1 MARDPARYRFGPLE
15 RRGLVAGW
23 RAGQIASVA
32 AGLVVAILVLRA
44 RVGPAN
50 IAVAV
55 LAVGGALA
63 LSCWPVAGRS
73 GDEWLPTVARWA
85 MASVTGQ
92 RHRRSSAPGE
102 GQTFALWG
110 SGRPGGD
117 GRAADRRPGV
127 GVPEPFT
134 GLEIVAVRPVTGGDR
149 FGVVRDTRRRTST
162 AVLELRGHNFALLG
176 DGEKERR
183 VGGWA
188 AVLSSLARERPVVHR
203 LQWVATTLPDDGRA
217 VRSYLDERATVGP
230 DTSVRRSY
238 AALLAGAATCRH
250 EVHLAVQVRT
260 GRSPGRPPGRSPG
273 GETHTVLG
281 REIAALRRAL
291 ADADVSVDRVLGAE
305 ELADLFRRAGRPGP
319 VGVVPGPVAV
329 AGGLVDHSYRAADP
343 VEPSWPW
350 PMTTDAEWGRLRTD
364 GTWHA
369 TYWIAEWPRIEVG
382 PDFLGPL
389 LLGPIRR
396 TVSVVMEPL
405 SPIRAMRQA
414 EQARTADLADAE
426 LRRRGGFL
434 ATARRARES
443 ELAVRREA
451 ELAEGHAAV
460 RFSGFVTVTA
470 PTAEQLAEACD
481 ATEQAAGQCR
491 LELRRLYG
499 DQEPAFTY
507 TLPLGRGLR

>member
-44 RVGPAN
+44 QVGPAN

-73 GDEWLPTVARWA
+73 GDEWLPTVARWGI
-85 MASVTGQ
+85 ASVTGQ
-92 RHRRSSAPGE
+92 RSRRSPVPGQ
-102 GQTFALWG
+102 GQTLDRRG
-110 SGRPGGD
+110 SGYRA
-117 GRAADRRPGV
+117 RAA
-127 GVPEPFT
+127 VPEPFA
-134 GLEIVAVRPVTGGDR
+134 GLEIVAVRPLSGDDR
-149 FGVVRDTRRRTST
+149 FGVVRDPRRRTST
-162 AVLELRGHNFALLG
+162 AVLELRGHTFALLG
-176 DGEKERR
+176 DAEKERR
-183 VGGWA
+183 VAGWA

-203 LQWVATTLPDDGRA
+203 LQWVATTLPDDGQA
-217 VRSYLDERATVGP
+217 VRSYLDERAVVAPGA
-230 DTSVRRSY
+230 SVRQSY

-250 EVHLAVQVRT
+250 EVHLAVQVRA
-260 GRSPGRPPGRSPG
+260 GRSSNRSSGG
-273 GETHTVLG
+273 GEPHTVLG
-281 REIAALRRAL
+281 REITALRRAL
-291 ADADVSVDRVLGAE
+291 ADADVSVDRVLDAD
-305 ELADLFRRAGRPGP
+305 ELTELFRRAARSGP
-319 VGVVPGPVAV
+319 VGVVPAPPAV
-329 AGGLVDHSYRAADP
+329 ADGRYRAAGP
-343 VEPSWPW
+343 AEPAEPSWPW
-350 PMTTDAEWGRLRTD
+350 PIATEAEWGRLRTD
-364 GTWHA
+364 GTWHT

-389 LLGPIRR
+389 LLGPVRR

-405 SPIRAMRQA
+405 SPVRAMRQA

-470 PTAEQLAEACD
+470 PTVEQLAEACD

-499 DQEPAFTY
+499 DQEQAFTY

>member
-1 MARDPARYRFGPLE
+1 MARDAARYRFGPLE

-55 LAVGGALA
+55 LAVGSALA

-73 GDEWLPTVARWA
+73 GDEWLPTVARWGVVA
-85 MASVTGQ
+85 VTGQ
-92 RHRRSSAPGE
+92 RRRRSPVPGE
-102 GQTFALWG
+102 GETFALCG

-117 GRAADRRPGV
+117 GRAAGRRPGV
-127 GVPEPFT
+127 VVPEPFT

-149 FGVVRDTRRRTST
+149 FGVVHDTRRRTST

-203 LQWVATTLPDDGRA
+203 LQWVATTLPDDGQA

-238 AALLAGAATCRH
+238 ASLLAGAATCRH

-260 GRSPGRPPGRSPG
+260 GRSRGRSSG
-273 GETHTVLG
+273 DETHTVLG

-291 ADADVSVDRVLGAE
+291 ADADVSVDRVLGAD

-319 VGVVPGPVAV
+319 VGVVPGPMAV
-329 AGGLVDHSYRAADP
+329 ADGLVDHSSYRAADP
-343 VEPSWPW
+343 ADPSWPW

-389 LLGPIRR
+389 LLGPVRR

-460 RFSGFVTVTA
+460 RFSGFVAVTA

-499 DQEPAFTY
+499 DQEQAFTY